1 MALRDWLPRVSDAA
15 QDTAGRVTGL
25 ASNARRRTR
34 NRLERFGNNGLAFRA
49 GWKGRRRRSADSS
62 VSENVVLPE
71 SEPVPELPS
80 VVPDSV
86 PDEGAGYRAG
96 LIPRRMRDPEY
107 RRTQHAHIYDRHI
120 EPINRLVDEL
130 REESGS
136 WMPYVAPVYGGTAA
150 RVLAIFRDPGPKT
163 QHDKGSGM
171 LSLENDDPSA
181 ERHLEVVEGSGLAA
195 TDLISWNAYPWY
207 INRKPTSAEIE
218 QGLDSLQRLIALL
231 PDLVVVIAHG
241 RDAQRAWRRF
251 VRSGRSAG
259 RPLEVVETYHTSRQA
274 FWTPDPDERARR
286 EKKLIDDYARVA
298 ALLEESS

>member
-1 MALRDWLPRVSDAA
+1 
-15 QDTAGRVTGL
+15 
-25 ASNARRRTR
+25 
-34 NRLERFGNNGLAFRA
+34 
-49 GWKGRRRRSADSS
+49 
-62 VSENVVLPE
+62 
-71 SEPVPELPS
+71 
-80 VVPDSV
+80 
-86 PDEGAGYRAG
+86 
-96 LIPRRMRDPEY
+96 MRDPEY

-231 PDLVVVIAHG
+231 SDLVVVVAHG
-241 RDAQRAWRRF
+241 RDAQTAWRRF

-259 RPLEVVETYHTSRQA
+259 RQLEVVETYHTSRQA
-274 FWTPDPDERARR
+274 SGPPTRMSALVGRRNSSMTMRGWSRSSRSRADPEQTAVTAGIRFAQKGTATVSVGFDGIVR
-286 EKKLIDDYARVA
+286 
-298 ALLEESS
+298 